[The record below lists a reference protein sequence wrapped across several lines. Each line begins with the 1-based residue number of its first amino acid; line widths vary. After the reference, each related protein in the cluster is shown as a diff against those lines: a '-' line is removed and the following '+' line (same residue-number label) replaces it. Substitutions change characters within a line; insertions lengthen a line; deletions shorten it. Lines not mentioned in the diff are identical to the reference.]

1 MLEYSRTSWGG
12 IHGQEICLYTI
23 SDKSTG
29 FSVSLTNIGA
39 SIVRVRMPDRNGN
52 ISDIHYGHET
62 PEDYFPNDLA
72 YLGSTVGRV
81 CSVLAFAEFELN
93 GKTHKLSKN
102 MAKTHCMHG
111 GFEGISH
118 TIWDCLHVVEDT
130 DNQTVI
136 IEFVYYSLDGEEG
149 FPGNVNIKARYYI
162 SPMKLGIEFKV
173 TTDQPTIVNLTNHAY
188 WNLDGL
194 FQTIDNLELQANASS
209 YLHVSPWKVI
219 GQTLLHHLPFVKKK
233 KKFPWELRKTQGT
246 PMDLHKT
253 TSFKKIFQEYG
264 DVDNNFLLD
273 GFQGEPNGFSMHFA
287 AMLRSPKTGRKF
299 ELHTTEPSMMIYTGN
314 NMKGVQSFK
323 QKCKKHDAI
332 CFEPSRPP
340 DAIHQPSY
348 RDWVILKPE
357 AIYYSK
363 MEYRFFIED

>member
-1 MLEYSRTSWGG
+1 MLEYNRTSWGG
-12 IHGQEICLYTI
+12 IDGQEICLYTI
-23 SDKSTG
+23 TDKKTG

-39 SIVRVRMPDRNGN
+39 SIVRVRMPDRNGD

-111 GFEGISH
+111 GFLGLSH
-118 TIWDCLHVVEDT
+118 QIWDCLHAIEDKEN
-130 DNQTVI
+130 DTVI
-136 IEFVYYSLDGEEG
+136 IEFVYFSLDGEEG

-162 SPMKLGIEFKV
+162 SPMKLRIEFKV
-173 TTDQPTIVNLTNHAY
+173 TTDQPTIINMTNHAY

-194 FQTIDNLELQANASS
+194 FQPIDNLELQVAASH
-209 YLHVSPWKVI
+209 YLHVSSWKVI
-219 GQTLLHHLPFVKKK
+219 WQTLLHLLRIIKKPW
-233 KKFPWELRKTQGT
+233 KFPWILRKTQDT
-246 PMDLHKT
+246 PVDLHTAKLI
-253 TSFKKIFQEYG
+253 KEIFREHG
-264 DVDNNFLLD
+264 DVDNSFLLD
-273 GFQGEPNGFSMHFA
+273 GFQGEPNGFTMHFA

-299 ELHTTEPSMMIYTGN
+299 ELYTTEPSMMLYTGN

-323 QKCKKHDAI
+323 RKCHRHDAI
-332 CFEPSRPP
+332 CLEPSRPP
-340 DAIHQPSY
+340 DAIHQLTY

-357 AIYYSK
+357 STYYSK
-363 MEYRFFIED
+363 LEYRFFIEE